1 MLKNSHSGGCFSP
14 HLQCYSTVL
23 HGVPFKNQLAPVL
36 HIKLGVINGAIQ
48 HLRSHHLQFDS
59 SDPTAEAAATARRA
73 ELAKLELIFQ
83 KEVADLTVL
92 LDGTSADGHLAASA
106 ELTRAENTGD
116 YGRFIE
122 IAEASV
128 SGLLASAADAKD
140 GPRDRT
146 VQGRTHRLRLVDEA
160 ATAKLTEA
168 ASRISSVLESF
179 QGAIKA
185 RAYAAE
191 EHRAFDATGGNGSDI
206 TRAFDMALA
215 DAGIKS
221 TPRCTGPTPL
231 SGATALSFLTR
242 PLAFYG
248 PWRPL

>member
-1 MLKNSHSGGCFSP
+1 M
-14 HLQCYSTVL
+14 
-23 HGVPFKNQLAPVL
+23 AP
-36 HIKLGVINGAIQ
+36 
-48 HLRSHHLQFDS
+48 
-59 SDPTAEAAATARRA
+59 
-73 ELAKLELIFQ
+73 
-83 KEVADLTVL
+83 
-92 LDGTSADGHLAASA
+92 SADGHLAASA

-146 VQGRTHRLRLVDEA
+146 VQGRTHRQRLVDEA

-168 ASRISSVLESF
+168 ASRISSVLESL

-206 TRAFDMALA
+206 TRAFDRALA
-215 DAGIKS
+215 DAGINTQVYWS
-221 TPRCTGPTPL
+221 NSLDGANSGLGVRGCQVTLHRGPAGL
-231 SGATALSFLTR
+231 I
-242 PLAFYG
+242 
-248 PWRPL
+248 